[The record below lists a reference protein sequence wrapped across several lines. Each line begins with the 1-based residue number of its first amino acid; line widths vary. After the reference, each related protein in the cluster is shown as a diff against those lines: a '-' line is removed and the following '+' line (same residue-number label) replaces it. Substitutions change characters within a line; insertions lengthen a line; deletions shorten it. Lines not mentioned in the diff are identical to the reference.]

1 MKALFSI
8 FQNLRN
14 QFVVKKT

>member
-8 FQNLRN
+8 WKLPNN
-14 QFVVKKT
+14 SKMSV